1 MVFDLDF
8 PVVSK
13 SNHRHTT
20 NSTSARAWRRTKA
33 FEDGLTLLAR
43 TNLPHTW
50 PGLAADLPVPS
61 RPTVGL
67 VIVASTM
74 LDAANLP
81 KSVCDALEGVCY
93 ANDAS
98 ARAVS
103 VLTLRSRTPR
113 ATIAVAAYAPDVD
126 LSALASAQGDLQLLA
141 LHRFQASE
149 LEPGVD
155 PASLDSR

>member
-13 SNHRHTT
+13 SNHRHTAKSA
-20 NSTSARAWRRTKA
+20 STHAWRRTKA
-33 FEDGLTLLAR
+33 FEHALTMLAR
-43 TNLPHTW
+43 TNLPTSW
-50 PGLAADLPVPS
+50 PPLAPDLPVS
-61 RPTVGL
+61 QRPTVGL

-103 VLTLRSRTPR
+103 VLTLRSQTPR
-113 ATIAVAAYAPDVD
+113 ATIAVAAYAPDTD
-126 LSALASAQGDLQLLA
+126 LSALAASQGDLQLLA
-141 LHRFQASE
+141 LERFQAA
-149 LEPGVD
+149 D
-155 PASLDSR
+155 